1 MTRVKKA
8 KRRSKRGK
16 IRKAKVSARNSH
28 RKTAHH
34 QSKTNKTGYRK
45 RRGTRKIKVRN
56 QKGGSDFLVHLLS
69 GLAAGATAGLEAHAK
84 ENRKKW
90 LAKNKK
96 QS

>member
-16 IRKAKVSARNSH
+16 IRKAKASAGSSR
-28 RKTAHH
+28 RKTTHH
-34 QSKTNKTGYRK
+34 QSKTNKTGHRK
-45 RRGTRKIKVRN
+45 KTGSKKMKVRN
-56 QKGGSDFLVHLLS
+56 QKGGSDFLFHLLS
-69 GLAAGATAGLEAHAK
+69 GLAAGATVGMEAHAK